1 MDVYVT
7 KGARSDP
14 NQFQNDLA
22 FKQVKRVSL
31 NSNEIDLLN
40 SQDGYSVT
48 VYVAAINEN
57 ANKLLNNTLTFSNT
71 EPHYMVDV
79 QKAMDAIQEN
89 VKPTFDTLFD
99 QVQSFLQN

>member
-1 MDVYVT
+1 
-7 KGARSDP
+7 
-14 NQFQNDLA
+14 
-22 FKQVKRVSL
+22 
-31 NSNEIDLLN
+31 
-40 SQDGYSVT
+40 VT

-99 QVQSFLQN
+99 